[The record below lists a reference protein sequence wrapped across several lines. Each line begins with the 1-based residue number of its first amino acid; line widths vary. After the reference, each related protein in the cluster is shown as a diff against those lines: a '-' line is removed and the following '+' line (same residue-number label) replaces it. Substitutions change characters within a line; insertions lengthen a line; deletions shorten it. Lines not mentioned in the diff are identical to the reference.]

1 MSGSSITPASNQPTH
16 GGADTHGS
24 ADAASELGSGLK
36 SRHLTLMGLGTAV
49 GAGLFLGVGVGIRAA
64 GPAILIAYVIAGA
77 IVISVMRMLGEMAA
91 ARPSSGSFATYGRQ
105 AFGHWAGFLLGWIYW
120 FLLIM
125 ACGAEIT
132 GASAIMAGWFDV
144 PQWLPALI
152 VVSILTA
159 VNLAQVKGFGEF
171 EYWFAMIKIVVILA
185 FLVIGTALWLGL
197 LPASGFVGFDNV
209 RESGFAPNGLTGIAA
224 GLLAVAFAFGGI
236 EVVTIAAAESE
247 NPAESVKRA
256 VNSIIWRIALFYVG
270 SVVIIILLL
279 PFAQIDGADTAAESP
294 FTQVLDMAN
303 IPGAAGFMEAVIV
316 LALLSAFNA
325 QIYGTSRLA
334 YQQALEGDAPR
345 WMAKTN
351 ANAVPTNSV
360 LVSVFF
366 AFVAVGL
373 QWWNPPGMIDFIM
386 AATGGCLIVTW
397 IMITL
402 SYIKL
407 HPEIQGSA
415 VQVRGAS
422 WVPWVTLVALL
433 GLTGLMLFDDSS
445 RSQVIAVSVLSA
457 ILIALSF
464 TTRNTPPL
472 APANSAANS
481 ATRAHAETPKT
492 VL

>member
-1 MSGSSITPASNQPTH
+1 MTNAHTPTAEGN
-16 GGADTHGS
+16 
-24 ADAASELGSGLK
+24 LGNGLK
-36 SRHLTLMGLGTAV
+36 SRHLTLMGLGTAI

-91 ARPSSGSFATYGRQ
+91 ARPSSGSFSTYGRQ

-125 ACGAEIT
+125 ACGAEMT
-132 GASAIMAGWFDV
+132 GASAIMAGWFGV
-144 PQWLPALI
+144 PQWIPALV

-171 EYWFAMIKIVVILA
+171 EYWFAMIKVAVILG
-185 FLVIGTALWLGL
+185 FIVIGVALWLGL
-197 LPASGFVGFDNV
+197 LPVSGFVGFENV
-209 RESGFAPNGLTGIAA
+209 RESGFAPNGFTGVAA

-247 NPAESVKRA
+247 NPAQSVKTA
-256 VNSIIWRIALFYVG
+256 VNTIIWRIALFYVG
-270 SVVIIILLL
+270 SVIIIALLL
-279 PFAQIDGADTAAESP
+279 PYSEIDGADSAADSP
-294 FTQVLDMAN
+294 FTAVLEMAN
-303 IPGAAGFMEAVIV
+303 IPGAAGFMEVVIV

-325 QIYGTSRLA
+325 QIYGTSRLS
-334 YQQALEGDAPR
+334 YQQALEGDAPA
-345 WMAKTN
+345 WMAKTTSAGVPRN
-351 ANAVPTNSV
+351 AV

-366 AFVAVGL
+366 AFVAVFL

-407 HPEIQGSA
+407 HPQIQNSA
-415 VQVRGAS
+415 VQVRGAT
-422 WVPWVTLVALL
+422 WVPWVTLFALL
-433 GLTGLMLFDDSS
+433 ALVVLMLFDDAS
-445 RSQVIAVSVLSA
+445 RTQIISVSVLSA
-457 ILIALSF
+457 VLIGLSLL
-464 TTRNTPPL
+464 TKDSSR
-472 APANSAANS
+472 
-481 ATRAHAETPKT
+481 
-492 VL
+492 